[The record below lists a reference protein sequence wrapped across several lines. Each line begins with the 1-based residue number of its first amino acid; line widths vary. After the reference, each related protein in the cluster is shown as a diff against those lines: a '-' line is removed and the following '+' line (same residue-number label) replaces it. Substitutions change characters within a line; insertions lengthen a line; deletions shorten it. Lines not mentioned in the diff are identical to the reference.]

1 MADVSG
7 DEWLSLSA
15 ASDLVGVHPATLR
28 AWADRGHVASQRTA
42 GGHRRFKKSDIEHW
56 ARERREPTASIEML
70 LQNAMGRVRMT
81 MEQADMPWLMRLDA
95 ETRTAHRDLGR
106 RMLKEIGSA
115 LDPSADGME
124 LIASAQRLGADYTR
138 LSRDHG
144 LTLVETVR
152 TFMFFRDTIADS
164 FVQLVSHLEKAAAP
178 DWIAMNRR
186 LNEFSN
192 AVLLG
197 LIESYQQFEAS
208 V

>member
-15 ASDLVGVHPATLR
+15 ASELVGVHPATLR

-42 GGHRRFKKSDIEHW
+42 GGHRRFRKSDIERW
-56 ARERREPTASIEML
+56 ARARREPTASIEML
-70 LQNAMGRVRMT
+70 LQNAMGRMRMT
-81 MEQADMPWLMRLDA
+81 MEQADMPWLTRLDA
-95 ETRTAHRDLGR
+95 ETRMAHRDLGR
-106 RMLKEIGSA
+106 RMLKQIGSA
-115 LDPSADGME
+115 LDPSSSMPE
-124 LIASAQRLGADYTR
+124 VITSAQQLGADYTR

-144 LTLVETVR
+144 LTLTETVR

-164 FVQLVSHLEKAAAP
+164 FVQLVSHLETAAAP

-197 LIESYQQFEAS
+197 LIESYQRLEAA
-208 V
+208 

>member
-42 GGHRRFKKSDIEHW
+42 GGHRRFRKSDIEHW
-56 ARERREPTASIEML
+56 ARARREPTASIEML
-70 LQNAMGRVRMT
+70 LHNAMGRVRMT

-95 ETRTAHRDLGR
+95 ETRSAHRDLGR
-106 RMLKEIGSA
+106 RMLKQIGGA
-115 LDPSADGME
+115 LDPSTNTAE
-124 LIASAQRLGADYTR
+124 VIVSAQQLGADYTR

-144 LTLVETVR
+144 LTLAETVR

-164 FVQLVSHLEKAAAP
+164 FIQLVSHLESAAAP

-197 LIESYQQFEAS
+197 LIESYQRLEAA
-208 V
+208 

>member
-15 ASDLVGVHPATLR
+15 ASELVGVHPATLR

-42 GGHRRFKKSDIEHW
+42 GGHRRFRKSDIEHW
-56 ARERREPTASIEML
+56 ARARREPTASIEML
-70 LQNAMGRVRMT
+70 LHNAMGRVRMT
-81 MEQADMPWLMRLDA
+81 MEQADMPWLMRLSA
-95 ETRTAHRDLGR
+95 ETRLAHRDLGR
-106 RMLKEIGSA
+106 RMLKQIGGA
-115 LDPSADGME
+115 LAPSNSMAE
-124 LIASAQRLGADYTR
+124 VITSAQQLGADYTH

-164 FVQLVSHLEKAAAP
+164 FIQLVSHLETAAAP

-197 LIESYQQFEAS
+197 LIESYQRLEAA
-208 V
+208 